1 MNNILKFNFNSGGFL
16 GCELSDEEFL
26 PLLEEVSAVSNNFEN
41 AEPYNSHLVGNLK
54 HEYVLTKNV
63 KLLEDIAVNLAK
75 TYCEN
80 FDYIVSGG
88 NKLALHE
95 YWVNFQRKHE
105 FNPLHSHDGEFVFVI
120 FVKIPF
126 TIEEEKAATSYVKED
141 INRASNFVFQYI
153 NALGEISK
161 YELPVDRNF
170 ERRMILFP
178 ARLNHQVYPFYSS
191 DEYRITISG
200 NLFLKTES

>member
-1 MNNILKFNFNSGGFL
+1 MNNLLKFNFNAGGFL

-26 PLLEEVSAVSNNFEN
+26 PLLAEINELSNNFEH
-41 AEPYNSHLVGNLK
+41 AEPFNSNLVGNLK
-54 HEYVLTKNV
+54 HEYKLTKNV
-63 KLLEDIAVNLAK
+63 KLIESIANDLAK

-80 FDYIVSGG
+80 FDYKVSATGLG
-88 NKLALHE
+88 LHE

-105 FNPLHSHDGEFVFVI
+105 FNPLHNHNGEFVFVI

-126 TIEEEKAATSYVKED
+126 TIEEEKSATSYVRED
-141 INRASNFVFQYI
+141 INRASNFVFQYT
-153 NALGEISK
+153 NALGEITK
-161 YELPVDRNF
+161 YELPVDRTF

-200 NLFLKTES
+200 NLFLKT